1 MGDCENCVF
10 AAGLLREDGG
20 GWRRQGDDGATGV
33 DVEVSGDRE
42 LKVTERGVKRCLEGA
57 VLHA

>member
-1 MGDCENCVF
+1 LSV
-10 AAGLLREDGG
+10 REDSG
-20 GWRRQGDDGATGV
+20 GWKRQGDNGATGV

>member
-20 GWRRQGDDGATGV
+20 GWKRQGDDGATGV
-33 DVEVSGDRE
+33 DVEVSGDGE

-57 VLHA
+57 VFHA